1 MSTVNDKNTLNKIIK
16 KMVIHNVTEGNNWV
30 IIVPYI
36 YIYIY
41 ICIYRIYKVIFI
53 FLGIENSNNNF

>member
-36 YIYIY
+36 YI
-41 ICIYRIYKVIFI
+41 CIYRIYKVIFI
-53 FLGIENSNNNF
+53 FLGIKNSNNNF